1 MPGFDLTA
9 HYIDK
14 KKSVK
19 IQVKYSRIKNNDG
32 VKIHNFSFDFLIVV
46 LENLGRIGY
55 FSEDKGDGDPSN
67 EIYIIPGNIVEENLL
82 AHRYIQMEDKKI
94 LKITGSRY

>member
-1 MPGFDLTA
+1 MARRNMPGFDLTA
-9 HYIDK
+9 HNIDK

-46 LENLGRIGY
+46 LGNSGRIGY
-55 FSEDKGDGDPSN
+55 FSEDKRDDDPSI

-82 AHRYIQMEDKKI
+82 AR
-94 LKITGSRY
+94 

>member
-32 VKIHNFSFDFLIVV
+32 VKIHNFSFDFLISAG
-46 LENLGRIGY
+46 L
-55 FSEDKGDGDPSN
+55 
-67 EIYIIPGNIVEENLL
+67 IPRSLLRSVE
-82 AHRYIQMEDKKI
+82 
-94 LKITGSRY
+94 